1 LTRRER
7 QRKGVEFGGIIYA
20 HQAGVTTGEC
30 VNDLELIARVYE
42 PEDLI
47 NRIEYLPLKQNQ
59 LEPAR

>member
-1 LTRRER
+1 LKRRER

-20 HQAGVTTGEC
+20 HQAGVTIGEC

-47 NRIEYLPLKQNQ
+47 NRIEYLSL
-59 LEPAR
+59 